1 MASGLKKGQTNNP
14 NGRPKGTG
22 DKSTESIKSM
32 VTELVSQGMDESLKK
47 MKEIKDPV
55 KYMDIIS
62 KFIQYVLPKNVDLT
76 SKGESLDTTSMTTEE
91 LKERLRV
98 LKDIDK
104 EIERE

>member
-1 MASGLKKGQTNNP
+1 MAGFDDKETARKAGEKSKRGQAE
-14 NGRPKGTG
+14 
-22 DKSTESIKSM
+22 STTAIKQM
-32 VTELVSQGMDESLKK
+32 VTELVSQGMEKSVEKL
-47 MKEIKDPV
+47 KEIEDPI
-55 KYMDIIS
+55 KYLETIS